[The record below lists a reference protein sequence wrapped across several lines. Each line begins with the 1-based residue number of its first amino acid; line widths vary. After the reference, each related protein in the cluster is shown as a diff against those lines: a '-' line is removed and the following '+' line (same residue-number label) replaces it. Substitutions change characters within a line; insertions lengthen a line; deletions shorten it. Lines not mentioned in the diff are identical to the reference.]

1 MSGEGWPA
9 NNNNR
14 RIVASILDNPPGDPA
29 SPNHQLSPLIFEI
42 PTNDGHQYKFKAVAV
57 EIVSVH
63 SHAKADDLQM
73 VT

>member
-1 MSGEGWPA
+1 MSGEGGLA
-9 NNNNR
+9 NNNNLLSSNIPR
-14 RIVASILDNPPGDPA
+14 DPA